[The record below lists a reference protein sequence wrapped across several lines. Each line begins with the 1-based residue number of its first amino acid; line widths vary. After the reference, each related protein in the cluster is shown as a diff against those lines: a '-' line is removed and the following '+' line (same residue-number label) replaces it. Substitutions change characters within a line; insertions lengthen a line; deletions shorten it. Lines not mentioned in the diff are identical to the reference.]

1 MMDKCLVVLSQDADL
16 KGKDLS
22 LSYRHYK
29 ASKELPDNPAQFKK
43 KEPLEAMA
51 KSILKHRILTL
62 WVYRYSL
69 QFNLI
74 EKQYKFCK
82 SC

>member
-1 MMDKCLVVLSQDADL
+1 MMDKSLVVLSQDADL

-29 ASKELPDNPAQFKK
+29 GSKELPDNPAQFKK

-62 WVYRYSL
+62 
-69 QFNLI
+69 
-74 EKQYKFCK
+74 
-82 SC
+82 